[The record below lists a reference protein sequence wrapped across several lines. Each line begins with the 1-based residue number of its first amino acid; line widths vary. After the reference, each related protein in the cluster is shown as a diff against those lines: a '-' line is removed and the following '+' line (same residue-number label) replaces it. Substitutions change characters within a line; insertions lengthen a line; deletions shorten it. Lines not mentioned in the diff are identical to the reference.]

1 MLELQNNLQRLEQ
14 LLVTDKGNE
23 KHQEETL
30 IIKNKIEIISMEKA
44 RGAQIRARTKW
55 VQEGEKN
62 TTFFLGLEKYRAK
75 SNVMTHIKKDNGIT
89 VSKQMDV
96 LNEQARFYSTLYSK
110 TDTDKNIKDM
120 VSSFV
125 QGEEFPKLNSNEA
138 AMCEGLMN
146 EQETSSALS
155 RMKNGT
161 SPGNDG
167 LTVEFLKFFW
177 GRIKTM
183 VTSSFNEAFDK
194 GEISYSQKQGIIILI
209 HKGKEL
215 SRDDL
220 SNWRPITLTNTD
232 YKMLAKVLATRL
244 SLVIDKL
251 INQDQVGYLKGRN
264 ITSVI
269 RTIDDVINYLNITK
283 KGGYL
288 LAVDYKKSVQF
299 NLQNIYVRSSKQLW
313 IRRSVKKMGTDS
325 CNQLS

>member
-1 MLELQNNLQRLEQ
+1 
-14 LLVTDKGNE
+14 
-23 KHQEETL
+23 
-30 IIKNKIEIISMEKA
+30 
-44 RGAQIRARTKW
+44 
-55 VQEGEKN
+55 
-62 TTFFLGLEKYRAK
+62 
-75 SNVMTHIKKDNGIT
+75 MTHIKKDNGIT